1 MLTSNDKW
9 FSLIGRKLRGDS
21 DVDTREPMPRR
32 WVDLIR
38 YLDEQERKH
47 SEVREQPEAE
57 PRVRRKN

>member
-9 FSLIGRKLRGDS
+9 FSLIGRKLRGDG